1 MTSASPPRH
10 RGSVT
15 ALDWRLLA
23 DGELGP
29 PQKLPGPSL
38 AGSSPSTWSTIAGN
52 RAITSASAAFQT
64 APRTRAPSRPVCSPS
79 SHSSIQGC
87 RAVL

>member
-1 MTSASPPRH
+1 VTSASPPRH

-29 PQKLPGPSL
+29 PQKLPGLSL
-38 AGSSPSTWSTIAGN
+38 AAEFAQHLVHHRWESGHHLGVGGLSDGAEDSGA
-52 RAITSASAAFQT
+52 
-64 APRTRAPSRPVCSPS
+64 
-79 SHSSIQGC
+79 
-87 RAVL
+87 